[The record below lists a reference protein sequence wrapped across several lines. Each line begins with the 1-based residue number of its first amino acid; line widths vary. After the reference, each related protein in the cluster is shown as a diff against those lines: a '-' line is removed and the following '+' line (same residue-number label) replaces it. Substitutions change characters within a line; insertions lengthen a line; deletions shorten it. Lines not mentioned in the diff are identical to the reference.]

1 MESFDRFSDVR
12 FMFCQLGGFAPA
24 FSARWDY
31 HAKHQRAMSQ
41 TTKQPLP
48 RWANRTLREYLSRV
62 WLDTHAQDRHILR
75 LVLEL
80 LGDDVIVLGGDFPIT
95 PPEDGV
101 FFAMGELE
109 AMGVPDSTR
118 RKIERE
124 KAQRLLGHD

>member
-24 FSARWDY
+24 CSARWDY

-101 FFAMGELE
+101 LFAMGELE
-109 AMGVPDSTR
+109 AMGVPESTR

-124 KAQRLLGHD
+124 KAQHLLGHD